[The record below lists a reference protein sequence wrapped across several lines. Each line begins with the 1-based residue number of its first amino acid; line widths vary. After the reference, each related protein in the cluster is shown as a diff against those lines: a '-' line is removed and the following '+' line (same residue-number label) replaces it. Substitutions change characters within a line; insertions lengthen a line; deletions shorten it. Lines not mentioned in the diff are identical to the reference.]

1 MTKCGKS
8 VLPECKYFTTGGCTS
23 PFMCF
28 YQIKNVEYKTEKG
41 EKEMTNLQA
50 PWIGHPADE
59 EEREPV
65 YFCEW
70 CDRPILEG
78 EDYYDMDGTKV
89 CEDCISNCRKT
100 A

>member
-1 MTKCGKS
+1 
-8 VLPECKYFTTGGCTS
+8 
-23 PFMCF
+23 
-28 YQIKNVEYKTEKG
+28 
-41 EKEMTNLQA
+41 MTNLQA
-50 PWIGHPADE
+50 PWIGQPADE

-78 EDYYDMDGTKV
+78 EDYYEMDGTKV
-89 CEDCISNCRKT
+89 CEDCISDCKKT